1 MQEKKPNSE
10 KTEESA
16 NANTYTIGDA
26 MKITDDVFQ
35 LSKEKQYHPGA
46 FVHGLIFA
54 LEYAQVSYGIPAQQ
68 LDTIKR
74 DCRRYIKEMTQQSTQ
89 QQTEKK

>member
-1 MQEKKPNSE
+1 MSDEKQNNQKN
-10 KTEESA
+10 
-16 NANTYTIGDA
+16 NDVTYTIADA

-54 LEYAQVSYGIPAQQ
+54 LEYAQVSYKIPPQQ
-68 LDTIKR
+68 LATIKR
-74 DCRRYIKEMTQQSTQ
+74 DCRKYIKEITNHHSHD
-89 QQTEKK
+89 